1 MEVQIV
7 FKLQYDR
14 TRDGSLT
21 QFRDKYHRLRAHIDR
36 LQALGQLP
44 RGDVRWSVEHKKP
57 EPPQPTAPARIA
69 QFNPPHG
76 AFYPILVHRQG
87 TPLGTR
93 IDPERIAM

>member
-44 RGDVRWSVEHKKP
+44 RGDVKWSVEHKKP
-57 EPPQPTAPARIA
+57 EPPQPTAPARVA
-69 QFNPPHG
+69 QFHPDGLPYG
-76 AFYPILVHRQG
+76 AFYPVPVHRQG
-87 TPLGTR
+87 TRL
-93 IDPERIAM
+93 DPERIAI